1 MAKFSVWTTEEVKHL
16 LSLYGNR
23 ETQKKL
29 CGSYRNLEVY
39 QDIAVKLA
47 SRGFNK
53 TAHQCRMKV
62 KNMKTKYW
70 KAKEH
75 NQNGTR
81 TFKCPFYKE
90 LDAILENRPTSQEED
105 LEGVVVLY
113 SQGGTGLAT
122 VTLKV
127 RNDLDPTF
135 QPNQIS
141 VSVPPGS
148 SVYTL
153 LLQASADNPNFTF
166 QAEYYGSQSSHM
178 ITSINGVA
186 ANVDD
191 RTFWRFEN
199 RRKVR
204 FDRGKS
210 EGYIVEPFFSFS
222 GVDLISVFDGDVI
235 VFRFKHYDPPST
247 DDPASDCDD

>member
-29 CGSYRNLEVY
+29 RGSYRNLEVY
-39 QDIAVKLA
+39 QDIAAKLA

-70 KAKEH
+70 KTKEH

-90 LDAILENRPTSQEED
+90 LDAILENRKTSHEED
-105 LEGVVVLY
+105 LEGAQAWPLR
-113 SQGGTGLAT
+113 
-122 VTLKV
+122 V

-135 QPNQIS
+135 QPNLIS

-153 LLQASADNPNFTF
+153 LLQASADDPNFTF
-166 QAEYYGSQSSHM
+166 QAEYYGSQSSHL

-186 ANVDD
+186 ACEDD

-199 RRKVR
+199 KKKVR
-204 FDRGKS
+204 FDR
-210 EGYIVEPFFSFS
+210 

-235 VFRFKHYDPPST
+235 VFRFKRYDPPSQ